1 MKNYEPVLPSAILFS
16 DLIVREERSRKL
28 SLIGCFQ
35 HFFSTKFP
43 ITVAPFYVS
52 VFVTNLFGELGA
64 MTATARIEDEEGNV
78 VQSVTWQTSGVP
90 NENQVQIKKTDI
102 ADLVF
107 PIPPTMFPKPGIYE
121 VSVYINNEKLGSRP
135 LTVKEVS
142 AS

>member
-16 DLIVREERSRKL
+16 DNAVREEGTRKL

-43 ITVAPFYVS
+43 ITVAPFFVS
-52 VFVTNLFGELGA
+52 VFVTNLFGEIGEL
-64 MTATARIEDEEGNV
+64 TATAKIEDRETGTV
-78 VQSVTWQTSGVP
+78 IQSVTWRTRSE
-90 NENQVQIKKTDI
+90 NENAVQIRKTDI

-107 PIPPTMFPKPGIYE
+107 PMPPTTFSKPGIYE
-121 VSVYINNEKLGSRP
+121 VINNERLGSRP
-135 LTVKEVS
+135 LTVKEVK